1 MKLLNTLDTITYSIC
16 IPKLEISVQENTVRV
31 NINKT
36 NIGEILSYK
45 ELSWKN
51 DPTHKRILM
60 YMRLNHEHH
69 QYSTIKERLES
80 GNAVHVVSY
89 PTIYE
94 LYKYKPMYNK

>member
-1 MKLLNTLDTITYSIC
+1 MKLFNTLDAITYSIC
-16 IPKLEISVQENTVRV
+16 IPKLEISVPENTVRL

-45 ELSWKN
+45 ELLWKN
-51 DPTHKRILM
+51 DHSHKRILM
-60 YMRLNHEHH
+60 YMRLNHEHT
-69 QYSTIKERLES
+69 QYCTIKERLES